1 MNQRALYKSC
11 FVRRASLSL
20 ASSLCWYCRV
30 ATAQEKQGIW
40 TLIFPDMEN
49 TGNLVNLI
57 FYTGKN
63 LSIQQGAKFPT
74 FSYFLLI
81 WYSTKRAYV
90 IMICPSCIVVIRR
103 RHRHLCT
110 ALPSHRIQDR
120 NFLFSIT
127 CICVPQYMHIK
138 YLVILTCSF

>member
-1 MNQRALYKSC
+1 MKQRALYKSC

-40 TLIFPDMEN
+40 MLTFPDMEN
-49 TGNLVNLI
+49 TENLVNLI
-57 FYTGKN
+57 FYTGKI
-63 LSIQQGAKFPT
+63 LSTQQGAKFPT
-74 FSYFLLI
+74 FWLI

-103 RHRHLCT
+103 RPRHLCT
-110 ALPSHRIQDR
+110 ALLATGFRIET
-120 NFLFSIT
+120 S
-127 CICVPQYMHIK
+127 
-138 YLVILTCSF
+138 YLV